1 MAANVRR
8 GVWGDGFVSPQS
20 GLFWRFLVL
29 AGARPGNRAVNRP
42 CLRGCAIA
50 LTSFNAEG
58 QVIATM
64 PGSHIRIEAN
74 TVTKT
79 PRSGV
84 WVESVA
90 SGTVLDNDIFAASTN
105 PTLGPDAHLPTGL
118 SKQQAVQDFHS
129 PILLL
134 NSDVTKRGNIV
145 TVVSSA
151 R

>member
-1 MAANVRR
+1 
-8 GVWGDGFVSPQS
+8 
-20 GLFWRFLVL
+20 
-29 AGARPGNRAVNRP
+29 
-42 CLRGCAIA
+42 
-50 LTSFNAEG
+50 
-58 QVIATM
+58 VIATM

-105 PTLGPDAHLPTGL
+105 PTLGPDTHLPTGL

-145 TVVSSA
+145 TVGSSA